1 MELPFDASV
10 VHQHAS
16 RLLLEGN
23 KVTVTQVADVMQI
36 EPSDDLQAELERWWL
51 EVEGQVPFRQS
62 LRSDYHRPEV
72 PETVYQSVQMI
83 WDNALKD
90 ARLELELAA
99 RNTVDT
105 STNDQGL
112 SSDDELY
119 LSRTQIEAL
128 EDSNQ
133 RMRNQLMDRDTSV
146 KNLEAERAMLRSN
159 LQSTESSVGD
169 LERLLA
175 QARGDAEQAIS
186 SRDEAKKQL
195 DQRMKEEILRHQ
207 EGMNKAESKLS
218 YYRHQLD
225 KLRDEWG
232 KKEGALNVRIQD
244 MQAQIARNDVTND
257 TQTRQ
262 IRSQDEELKRF
273 RGEITNQ
280 SRNVSASNT
289 QILATNNRLKRLEDE
304 LQLRESEIKESKKRG
319 LLDKA
324 DSTRRETELRNLMK
338 DKDTELNL
346 SLAKV
351 SELQRVMIARE
362 EEIRRLTA
370 KL

>member
-1 MELPFDASV
+1 MENQFDPSV
-10 VHQHAS
+10 VHQQAS
-16 RLLLEGN
+16 RLLLEGR
-23 KVTVTQVADVMQI
+23 KVTVTQVADALQI
-36 EPSDDLQAELERWWL
+36 EPTDKLQAELDRWWL
-51 EVEGQVPFRQS
+51 ELEVQVPFRKS
-62 LRSDYHRPEV
+62 LAETMPRPDV

-90 ARLELELAA
+90 ARLELELHA
-99 RNTVDT
+99 RQQVDT
-105 STNDQGL
+105 SRNDSGL

-133 RMRNQLMDRDTSV
+133 RMRNQLMERDTSI
-146 KNLEAERAMLRSN
+146 KNLEAERAMLRST
-159 LQSTESSVGD
+159 LQSTESTVGD

-175 QARGDAEQAIS
+175 QAKAEGEQAAS

-195 DQRMKEEILRHQ
+195 DQRMKEEIIRHQ
-207 EGMNKAESKLS
+207 EAINKVESKVS

-232 KKEGALNVRIQD
+232 KKENALNGRISD
-244 MQAQIARNDVTND
+244 MQAQIARNDVTID
-257 TQTRQ
+257 TQMRQ

-273 RGEITNQ
+273 RGEIANQ
-280 SRNVSASNT
+280 SRSVSTSNT
-289 QILATNNRLKRLEDE
+289 QILANTNRIKRLEDE
-304 LQLRESEIKESKKRG
+304 LQQREADFKEAKKRS
-319 LLDKA
+319 LLEKA
-324 DSTRRETELRNLMK
+324 DATRRESDIRGILK
-338 DKDTELNL
+338 DKETELNV
-346 SLAKV
+346 STAKV
-351 SELQRVMIARE
+351 SELQRVLIARE

>member
-1 MELPFDASV
+1 MEQPFDSSL
-10 VHQHAS
+10 VHQRAS
-16 RLLLEGN
+16 SLLLEGR
-23 KVTVTQVADVMQI
+23 KVTVTQLADALQI
-36 EPSDDLQAELERWWL
+36 EPSDALQAELERWWL
-51 EVEGQVPFRQS
+51 DIESQVPFRQS
-62 LRSDYHRPEV
+62 LRDDFQRPDV
-72 PETVYQSVQMI
+72 PDTVYQSVQMI
-83 WDNALKD
+83 WENALKD
-90 ARLELELAA
+90 ARLELELSA
-99 RNTVDT
+99 RNTAEV
-105 STNDQGL
+105 SRNEKGL
-112 SSDDELY
+112 NSDDELY

-159 LQSTESSVGD
+159 LQATESSVGD
-169 LERLLA
+169 LERILA
-175 QARGDAEQAIS
+175 QARGEAEQATA

-195 DQRMKEEILRHQ
+195 DQRMKDEILRHQ
-207 EGMNKAESKLS
+207 ESMNKAESKLS

-232 KKEGALNVRIQD
+232 KKEAALNVRIQD
-244 MQAQIARNDVTND
+244 MQSQIARNDVTND
-257 TQTRQ
+257 TQARQ

-289 QILATNNRLKRLEDE
+289 QILATNNRMKRIEDE
-304 LQLRESEIKESKKRG
+304 LHAREAEIKEVKKRG

-324 DSTRRETELRNLMK
+324 DNNRRETELRNLMAEK
-338 DKDTELNL
+338 ETELNV
-346 SLAKV
+346 AVGKV
-351 SELQRVMIARE
+351 SELQRVLIARE

>member
-1 MELPFDASV
+1 MDTPFDTSV
-10 VHQHAS
+10 VHQQAS
-16 RLLLEGN
+16 RLLLEGR
-23 KVTVTQVADVMQI
+23 KVTVTQVADAMQI
-36 EPSDDLQAELERWWL
+36 EPTDELQAELERWWL
-51 EVEGQVPFRQS
+51 DLEVQVPFRKAMT
-62 LRSDYHRPEV
+62 DNMPRPDV
-72 PETVYQSVQMI
+72 PDTVYQSVQMI

-99 RNTVDT
+99 RQLEP
-105 STNDQGL
+105 SRNDKGL
-112 SSDDELY
+112 TSDDELY

-133 RMRNQLMDRDTSV
+133 RMRNQLMERDTSV
-146 KNLEAERAMLRSN
+146 KNLEAERAMLRST
-159 LQSTESSVGD
+159 LQSTESTVGD

-175 QARGDAEQAIS
+175 QAKAEGEQAAS

-207 EGMNKAESKLS
+207 ETLNKVESKVS

-232 KKEGALNVRIQD
+232 KKENAFNGRISD
-244 MQAQIARNDVTND
+244 MQAQIARNDVTID
-257 TQTRQ
+257 TQLRQ

-273 RGEITNQ
+273 RGEIANQ
-280 SRNVSASNT
+280 SRSVSTSNT
-289 QILATNNRLKRLEDE
+289 QILANTNRIKRLEDE
-304 LQLRESEIKESKKRG
+304 LQQRESDFKEAKKRA
-319 LLDKA
+319 LLEKA
-324 DSTRRETELRNLMK
+324 DSTRRESDIRGVLK
-338 DKDTELNL
+338 DKETELNI
-346 SLAKV
+346 STAKV
-351 SELQRVMIARE
+351 SELQRVLIARE